1 MEGHGDRGSSTL
13 QSRLSPLAPPFN
25 PQPTLNL
32 LANSC
37 QQPLTASLDHSQSSD
52 PSFSSLDSF
61 SDLKLDAFQN
71 YGHQSDMEV
80 TDLPYDNPSGFDFDT
95 QLRNYSQYP
104 SLALEGN
111 SMFALPYE
119 SDFDAMPLTKSS
131 MPNLTHN
138 LSGFGYVG
146 QGADGGDG
154 PSNVEQDK
162 RRDHQ
167 FSRKEGSR
175 PYESFLKQGKHPAEG
190 LKPSGEFSNY
200 MHEKLNGTIIGGD
213 SQIKSRGTEGV
224 NSESFPDSQVTSLKF
239 STSSDICSAATIQNI
254 PHGQWSYAMPVVTW
268 SSCNLDVDSYKRS
281 FSQIDSLSAE
291 PTVSPSKNNSL
302 PALSYGSQGTCT
314 TVSPLNPVLAV
325 NSDFLGTN
333 ALDKN
338 ENSSVCNPEEF
349 YGLNGCKPCSLKK
362 PHVLLNGKG
371 KAVCLDQSLIGKG
384 NERKSDKSISDD
396 GIDPLLVIKSEL
408 QPHAIKTGAS
418 VESSSKILDEN
429 DSDVDSPCWKGTQA
443 CRSPFGVAEP
453 VCSINLEKESE
464 TRNSLNPL
472 APHFF
477 PSNAK
482 GSIDYHENE
491 CRRSDFSSF
500 KTGESS
506 AVYLS
511 SRMLK
516 NMDSTKVG
524 SHPSELSNGI
534 GAQCSNGISEA
545 KKEYALVNSRSSSLI
560 KSSHVV
566 QPSLVEDYFTS
577 NGKRVIGANAEGS
590 LKGIENVVCSG
601 LTSVPF
607 LAKEHA
613 LSPTSGVARF
623 TDLSEMHQDAWTN
636 AEGSLKGIKDVV
648 HTGQTRVPVLA
659 KEQVS
664 PSSSG
669 VGLLS
674 DLTETHQDVSKSLFT
689 PPKIDVP
696 KVINAMHDLT
706 ELIVQNCSNG
716 LHSLNAYEHD
726 IIQRI
731 IHKLYVFSSNRVGQ
745 RISMPESTPTGTP
758 YCPFKP
764 TEHSKCSDVELR
776 LAWTKTMAVPLEPDY
791 QNYHEAQ
798 KSFYTVFTEK
808 GLDSFSS
815 CSDVWAEKGNDIIQG
830 RLDV

>member
-37 QQPLTASLDHSQSSD
+37 QQPLTASLDHSHSSD

-61 SDLKLDAFQN
+61 SDIKLDTFKN
-71 YGHQSDMEV
+71 YGHQSDLEV

-95 QLRNYSQYP
+95 QLCNYSQYP

-119 SDFDAMPLTKSS
+119 SDIDAMPFIKSS

-146 QGADGGDG
+146 QGANGGDG
-154 PSNVEQDK
+154 PSNVEQDQ

-167 FSRKEGSR
+167 FSWKEGSR

-190 LKPSGEFSNY
+190 LKPCGEFSK
-200 MHEKLNGTIIGGD
+200 HGKLNGTITGGD

-224 NSESFPDSQVTSLKF
+224 NSESFPEPNSQVTSLKF
-239 STSSDICSAATIQNI
+239 STSSDMCSATTIQDI
-254 PHGQWSYAMPVVTW
+254 PHGQWSYTMPVVTW
-268 SSCNLDVDSYKRS
+268 SSSNLDVDSYKRS
-281 FSQIDSLSAE
+281 FSQLDSLSAE
-291 PTVSPSKNNSL
+291 PTVSPSPKNNSL

-314 TVSPLNPVLAV
+314 TVSPLNSVLSA
-325 NSDFLGTN
+325 NSNFLGIN

-338 ENSSVCNPEEF
+338 DNSSVCNPEEF
-349 YGLNGCKPCSLKK
+349 YGLNDCNPYSLKK
-362 PHVLLNGKG
+362 PHVLQNGKG
-371 KAVCLDQSLIGKG
+371 KEVCLDQSLIGKG
-384 NERKSDKSISDD
+384 NERKSDKSISVD
-396 GIDPLLVIKSEL
+396 GIVPLLMVKSEL
-408 QPHAIKTGAS
+408 QPHAIKTGVS

-429 DSDVDSPCWKGTQA
+429 DSDVDSPCWEGLA

-500 KTGESS
+500 KKGESS

-511 SRMLK
+511 GVLK

-524 SHPSELSNGI
+524 SHPSEL
-534 GAQCSNGISEA
+534 SNGISEA

-577 NGKRVIGANAEGS
+577 NGKLVIGA
-590 LKGIENVVCSG
+590 
-601 LTSVPF
+601 
-607 LAKEHA
+607 
-613 LSPTSGVARF
+613 
-623 TDLSEMHQDAWTN
+623 N

-659 KEQVS
+659 KEHIS

-674 DLTETHQDVSKSLFT
+674 DLTETHQDVSKSLST
-689 PPKIDVP
+689 PPNIDVQI
-696 KVINAMHDLT
+696 VINAMHDLT
-706 ELIVQNCSNG
+706 ELLVQNCSNG

-731 IHKLYVFSSNRVGQ
+731 IHKLYVFSRNRVGQ
-745 RISMPESTPTGTP
+745 RISMPESTQTGTP
-758 YCPFKP
+758 YCPYKP
-764 TEHSKCSDVELR
+764 TEHSK
-776 LAWTKTMAVPLEPDY
+776 
-791 QNYHEAQ
+791 
-798 KSFYTVFTEK
+798 
-808 GLDSFSS
+808 
-815 CSDVWAEKGNDIIQG
+815 VWQG
-830 RLDV
+830 CVCVV